1 MASPWHSISTDINQ
15 VDLDKLE
22 IKDLLVLILL
32 ELKTMNI
39 HLCSMTDEEEV

>member
-1 MASPWHSISTDINQ
+1 MASPWHKTSTDIDQ

-39 HLCSMTDEEEV
+39 HLYSMTDEEEV